1 MSLVPKHVA
10 LALLAAL
17 ALLVVIAGCPGP
29 KAEDASI
36 PPVSP
41 DMAPKAAGTDAS
53 TPQDA
58 AGTEEVPVEVPTD
71 LEGKLVVGSPCG
83 LAMAYKEVRTMLK
96 EANPSLEFVD
106 HIKNVEPM
114 VKELLDGKAEMDVF
128 FALGDVEMKRLEEK
142 GVVEGDTVPF
152 LKQRMHLTVQK
163 GNPLKIEKLEDLA
176 KPEVKTVAVCVEG
189 LSIGYYGRKAL
200 EAAGVW
206 EKLKES
212 GKIVRPD
219 QPAKAKRMVIDKK
232 ADAAFTYAACANEE
246 WQDDESAKELSI
258 IGKAETVL
266 LVPEDLYGGMHAVAA
281 VTKNAKNPQAARKFV
296 DFLLSPAAQDAF
308 EKMGYGRADASP
320 ETGCATDNGD
330 DNAPLSF
337 G

>member
-1 MSLVPKHVA
+1 MAKYGWIT
-10 LALLAAL
+10 LLGVL
-17 ALLVVIAGCPGP
+17 ALLVVLAGCP
-29 KAEDASI
+29 
-36 PPVSP
+36 
-41 DMAPKAAGTDAS
+41 APKAGDA
-53 TPQDA
+53 TAQEPMMPAMDQAARDA
-58 AGTEEVPVEVPTD
+58 ADAEGEEGEETVEVEVPTD
-71 LEGKLVVGSPCG
+71 LEGRLVAGVPCG

-96 EANPSLEFVD
+96 EANPKLEFVD

-114 VKELLDGKAEMDVF
+114 VKELLADKADMDVF
-128 FALGDVEMKRLEEK
+128 FALGDIEMKRLEDK
-142 GVVEGDTVPF
+142 GVVQGETVGF

-176 KPEVKTVAVCVEG
+176 KPEVKTVAVCIEG

-206 EKLKES
+206 EKLKEG

-219 QPAKAKRMVIDKK
+219 QPVKAKQMVIDKK

-246 WQDDESAKELSI
+246 WQDDESAKELSL
-258 IGKAETVL
+258 IGKADMVL

-281 VTKNAKNPQAARKFV
+281 VTKNAKNPEAARKFL
-296 DFLLSPAAQDAF
+296 DFLLSPAAQASF
-308 EKMGYGRADASP
+308 EKMGYGKADGAASADCSADP
-320 ETGCATDNGD
+320 DAEA
-330 DNAPLSF
+330 AAMQF